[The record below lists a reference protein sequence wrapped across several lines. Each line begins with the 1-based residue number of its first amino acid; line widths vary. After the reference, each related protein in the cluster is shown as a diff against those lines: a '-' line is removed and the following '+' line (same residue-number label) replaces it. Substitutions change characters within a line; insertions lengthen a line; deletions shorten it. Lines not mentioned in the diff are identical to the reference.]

1 MRDYQ
6 AIKESILSHIQSDN
20 YKRKNASALY
30 KTLGLSDTISFSQ
43 MTQILTELEQEHL
56 IGRTRKGTYDLFERL
71 GFVKGTIV
79 IKESGY
85 GFVSSPDFDEDFFV
99 PRDKTKG
106 AMSGDLVIVK
116 TDNKD
121 PKGPSGEVVEILER
135 AYTYLFGTVV
145 KKNKHYYVEP
155 DDYRV
160 TTSVY
165 LKDTAGWN
173 LKPGLKV
180 KVFLT
185 KYYPDGRLDGEVVQV
200 LGDEDT
206 PGLDITT
213 VVLASGIRTEFN
225 DEIQAELKNL
235 PSEVEEKDLIN
246 RRDLRNKPIVTIDG
260 ADAKDFDDAVYA
272 EKLSNG
278 NYRLGV
284 YIADVSHYVHPGQA
298 IDAEAEFRQFSVY
311 LPDRVY
317 PMLPEKLSN
326 NLCSLQP
333 DKIRLVLACEMEISS
348 QGKVISHEIFEGYIQ
363 SIARLTYDQAN
374 RFFKTGEGISNP
386 AVEQNL
392 NVMRELAQIIGEV
405 RNSRGAL
412 DFNVKEAKVILSK
425 TGKVLDVVLRSRD
438 EAEQLIE
445 SFMIQANEVVAEAM
459 EWSKVPMVFRIH
471 DEPKEEKIAQFK
483 AISRLLGYN
492 IPEKTPKIHIK
503 TLQKILVDSENK
515 PYGIFL
521 HNLLLRSMAKARYD
535 SVNIGHY
542 GLASGCYT
550 HFTSPIRRYPDLT
563 VHRLVKKYLLNH
575 SDFQSQDEQLVA
587 SVSSQAS
594 QQERLIERLERDV
607 LDMKK
612 CEYME
617 QFIDRTFTGVISSVV
632 PWGFYVE
639 LPNTIEGLVSVD
651 NMGPDYYLFNEE
663 RLEWRGQYSGKRYR
677 IGDIVNVVL
686 LDASKKRRQISFQ
699 IEQATK

>member
-1 MRDYQ
+1 
-6 AIKESILSHIQSDN
+6 
-20 YKRKNASALY
+20 
-30 KTLGLSDTISFSQ
+30 
-43 MTQILTELEQEHL
+43 
-56 IGRTRKGTYDLFERL
+56 
-71 GFVKGTIV
+71 
-79 IKESGY
+79 
-85 GFVSSPDFDEDFFV
+85 
-99 PRDKTKG
+99 
-106 AMSGDLVIVK
+106 
-116 TDNKD
+116 
-121 PKGPSGEVVEILER
+121 
-135 AYTYLFGTVV
+135 
-145 KKNKHYYVEP
+145 
-155 DDYRV
+155 
-160 TTSVY
+160 
-165 LKDTAGWN
+165 
-173 LKPGLKV
+173 
-180 KVFLT
+180 
-185 KYYPDGRLDGEVVQV
+185 
-200 LGDEDT
+200 
-206 PGLDITT
+206 
-213 VVLASGIRTEFN
+213 
-225 DEIQAELKNL
+225 
-235 PSEVEEKDLIN
+235 
-246 RRDLRNKPIVTIDG
+246 
-260 ADAKDFDDAVYA
+260 
-272 EKLSNG
+272 
-278 NYRLGV
+278 
-284 YIADVSHYVHPGQA
+284 
-298 IDAEAEFRQFSVY
+298 
-311 LPDRVY
+311 
-317 PMLPEKLSN
+317 
-326 NLCSLQP
+326 
-333 DKIRLVLACEMEISS
+333 
-348 QGKVISHEIFEGYIQ
+348 
-363 SIARLTYDQAN
+363 LTYDQVN

-503 TLQKILVDSENK
+503 TLQKILVDSETK